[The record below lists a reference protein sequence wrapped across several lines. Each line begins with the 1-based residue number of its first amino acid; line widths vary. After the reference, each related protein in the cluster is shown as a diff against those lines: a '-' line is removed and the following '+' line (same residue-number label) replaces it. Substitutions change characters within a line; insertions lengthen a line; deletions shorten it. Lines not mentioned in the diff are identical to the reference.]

1 MKRKPLRRVNNTPK
15 SAPTGAYKTPATEAI
30 ARAAAYTQEQILEAA
45 KPEIMELVKII
56 TQPENP
62 LSLEEQTLAL
72 ATVAKIKAD
81 TKRSAMLGYFG
92 IYQMYNI
99 APVTMPGE
107 APAPVQVAEEPT
119 EDNSVREESTAN
131 KDIPFYTEED
141 QEKLRTKNDTEVFA
155 GPTTGLAEE
164 DDADEE
170 AEAAV
175 ELAEVRTEL
184 KKEREDKQ

>member
-107 APAPVQVAEEPT
+107 APVQVAEEP
-119 EDNSVREESTAN
+119 
-131 KDIPFYTEED
+131 
-141 QEKLRTKNDTEVFA
+141 
-155 GPTTGLAEE
+155 AEE
-164 DDADEE
+164 QPADDAAEE
-170 AEAAV
+170 AEAAAD
-175 ELAEVRTEL
+175 LAAERNKA
-184 KKEREDKQ
+184 KKEREEPN

>member
-62 LSLEEQTLAL
+62 LSLEEQMLAL

-99 APVTMPGE
+99 APVTMPSQE
-107 APAPVQVAEEPT
+107 APVQVAEEP
-119 EDNSVREESTAN
+119 
-131 KDIPFYTEED
+131 
-141 QEKLRTKNDTEVFA
+141 
-155 GPTTGLAEE
+155 AEE
-164 DDADEE
+164 QPADDAAEE
-170 AEAAV
+170 AEAAAD
-175 ELAEVRTEL
+175 LAAERNKA
-184 KKEREDKQ
+184 KKEREEPN

>member
-56 TQPENP
+56 TQPESP

-99 APVTMPGE
+99 APVTMPGQE
-107 APAPVQVAEEPT
+107 APVNVPSVQVAEEP
-119 EDNSVREESTAN
+119 
-131 KDIPFYTEED
+131 
-141 QEKLRTKNDTEVFA
+141 
-155 GPTTGLAEE
+155 AEE
-164 DDADEE
+164 QPDDDGSMDAAAEE

-184 KKEREDKQ
+184 KKEREDKGE